1 MALQTPNTA
10 LCDPN
15 TNYTIAGRDRK
26 DPIKVVIL
34 GAGLAGLAAGYNLSA
49 AGQAVLVLEA
59 DSTVGGLAK
68 TIRHH
73 GFRFDLGGH
82 RFFTTNKRIDQF
94 VKDVLN
100 QDFLVVPR
108 KSKIYLFNRYFDY
121 PPRPANVIF
130 GLNALISLRI
140 IWDYLKERIKQH
152 LNAPDIITLE
162 DWIVNRFGRTMFD
175 LYFKQYSKKV
185 CGIESGKISREWGE
199 QRIRD
204 LSLWT
209 AVKRAFFKAD
219 AKDIATLADQFIYPP
234 LGIGQ
239 ISERLRD
246 AIEQQ
251 NRVLTKT
258 TVTQINHEDFFI
270 KNVIV
275 KNENQICKLEGR
287 EFVSSIPLTN
297 LIKMIRPSAPED
309 IIRAASRLKFRNV
322 VTVTIMLNRDR
333 VTENTWIYF
342 PEKEIPFGRI
352 HEPVNWSPHAAPK
365 GKTHLVLEYFC
376 SNGDKL
382 WGLSDDQF
390 VSMSLDNLEELDFTH
405 KNEVIDSCVV
415 RVPNA
420 YPLFELDY
428 RKHYLKVL
436 KYLESFK
443 NLRITGRVGLFK
455 YYNMDHAIES
465 GTHVAQTIL
474 ERMAVERCEGNT
486 IIGA

>member
-1 MALQTPNTA
+1 M
-10 LCDPN
+10 
-15 TNYTIAGRDRK
+15 
-26 DPIKVVIL
+26 
-34 GAGLAGLAAGYNLSA
+34 
-49 AGQAVLVLEA
+49 LEA

-94 VKDVLN
+94 VKDVLKD
-100 QDFLVVPR
+100 DFLVVPR
-108 KSKIYLFNRYFDY
+108 KSKIYLFKRYFDY
-121 PPRPANVIF
+121 PLRPANVIF
-130 GLNALISLRI
+130 GLNTRISLRI
-140 IWDYLKERIKQH
+140 IWDYLKERVKQH
-152 LNAPDIITLE
+152 LKAPDIITLE
-162 DWIVNRFGRTMFD
+162 DWIVNRFGRTMFN
-175 LYFKQYSKKV
+175 LYFKQYSQKV
-185 CGIESGKISREWGE
+185 CGIESGKISWEWGQ

-204 LSLWT
+204 LSLWI
-209 AVKRAFFKAD
+209 AVKKAFAKTD
-219 AKDIATLADQFIYPP
+219 ATAIATLADQFIYPP

-239 ISERLRD
+239 ISERLRE

-251 NRVLTKT
+251 NRVLTNT
-258 TVTQINHEDFFI
+258 SVAQINHENFLI
-270 KNVIV
+270 KNVIA
-275 KNENQICKLEGR
+275 KNEDQICTLEGC

-297 LIKMIRPSAPED
+297 FIKMIRPSAPED
-309 IIRAASRLKFRNV
+309 IITAASQLKFRNV
-322 VTVTIMLNRDR
+322 VTVTIMLNRER
-333 VTENTWIYF
+333 VTDNTWIYF
-342 PEKEIPFGRI
+342 PEQEIPFGRI
-352 HEPVNWSPHAAPK
+352 HEPVNWSPHTAPR

-376 SNGDKL
+376 FKGDKL

-390 VSMSLDNLEELDFTH
+390 VSMSLDYLEKLDFMH

-428 RKHYLKVL
+428 RKYYLKVL

-443 NLRITGRVGLFK
+443 NLHIIGRAGQFK

-465 GTHVAQTIL
+465 GTHVAETIL
-474 ERMAVERCEGNT
+474 ERLGVEKSEQDI

>member
-1 MALQTPNTA
+1 MTLQTPNTA
-10 LCDPN
+10 WCDPN
-15 TNYTIAGRDRK
+15 TNYMIPARDRK
-26 DPIKVVIL
+26 DSKKVVIL
-34 GAGLAGLAAGYNLSA
+34 GAGLAGLAAGYTISA

-82 RFFTTNKRIDQF
+82 RFFTTSRRIDQF

-100 QDFLVVPR
+100 DDFLVVPR
-108 KSKIYLFNRYFDY
+108 KSKIYLSKRYFDY
-121 PPRPANVIF
+121 PLRPANVIF
-130 GLNALISLRI
+130 GLNTLISLRI
-140 IWDYLKERIKQH
+140 IWDYLKERMRQH
-152 LNAPDIITLE
+152 LKAPDIITLE

-185 CGIESGKISREWGE
+185 CGIESGKISWEWGE

-209 AVKRAFFKAD
+209 AVKGAFSKAD

-234 LGIGQ
+234 MGIGQ

-258 TVTQINHEDFFI
+258 TVAQINHENFFI
-270 KNVIV
+270 KNVIA
-275 KNENQICKLEGR
+275 KNEDQICKLEGS
-287 EFVSSIPLTN
+287 EFISSIPLTHF
-297 LIKMIRPSAPED
+297 IKMIRPSAPED
-309 IIRAASRLKFRNV
+309 IIKAASRLKFRNV

-333 VTENTWIYF
+333 VTDNTWIYF

-376 SNGDKL
+376 FNEDKL
-382 WGLSDDQF
+382 WSLSDDQF
-390 VSMSLDNLEELDFTH
+390 VSMSLDHLEKLDFMH
-405 KNEVIDSCVV
+405 KNEMIDCCVI

-420 YPLFELDY
+420 YPLFELEY
-428 RKHYLKVL
+428 RKYYLKVL

-443 NLRITGRVGLFK
+443 NLHIIGRVGLFK
-455 YYNMDHAIES
+455 YYNMDHVIES
-465 GTHVAQTIL
+465 GIHVAETIL
-474 ERMAVERCEGNT
+474 GRMGIEKREGNI

>member
-1 MALQTPNTA
+1 MVSQTPNTA
-10 LCDPN
+10 WYDPD
-15 TNYTIAGRDRK
+15 TNYTLAGRDREDSK
-26 DPIKVVIL
+26 KAVIL
-34 GAGLAGLAAGYNLSA
+34 GAGLAGLAAGYTLSA
-49 AGQAVLVLEA
+49 ANQAVLVLEA

-82 RFFTTNKRIDQF
+82 RFFTTNKRVDQF
-94 VKDVLN
+94 VRDVLN
-100 QDFLVVPR
+100 EDFLVVPR

-121 PPRPANVIF
+121 PLRPANVIF
-130 GLNALISLRI
+130 GLNTMTGLRI
-140 IWDYLKERIKQH
+140 IWDYLKERVKQH
-152 LNAPDIITLE
+152 LKPPDIITLE
-162 DWIVNRFGRTMFD
+162 DWIVNRFGRTMFT

-209 AVKRAFFKAD
+209 AVKRAFSRAD
-219 AKDIATLADQFIYPP
+219 AKDIATLADHFIYPP
-234 LGIGQ
+234 MGVGQ
-239 ISERLRD
+239 ISDKMRD

-251 NRVLTKT
+251 NQVLLKT
-258 TVTQINHEDFFI
+258 TVVQINHEDFFI
-270 KNVIV
+270 KNVIF
-275 KNENQICKLEGR
+275 KNEDQICRLEGA

-297 LIKMIRPSAPED
+297 LIKLIRPSAPED
-309 IIRAASRLKFRNV
+309 IIKAASQLKFRNV

-333 VTENTWIYF
+333 ITDNTWIYF
-342 PEKEIPFGRI
+342 PEQEIPFGRI
-352 HEPVNWSPHAAPK
+352 HEPVNWSPHVAPK

-376 SNGDKL
+376 STGDQL
-382 WGLSDDQF
+382 WGLSDGQF
-390 VSMSLDNLEELDFTH
+390 VSMSLDYLEKLDFMRKT
-405 KNEVIDSCVV
+405 EMIDSCVV

-428 RKHYLKVL
+428 RKHYIKIL

-443 NLRITGRVGLFK
+443 NLHITGRVGLFK

-465 GTHVAQTIL
+465 GTHVAETIL
-474 ERMAVERCEGNT
+474 ERAGTEKCERNI

>member
-10 LCDPN
+10 WCDPN
-15 TNYTIAGRDRK
+15 TNYTIAARDRK
-26 DPIKVVIL
+26 DSKKVVIL
-34 GAGLAGLAAGYNLSA
+34 GAGLAGLAAGYTLSA
-49 AGQAVLVLEA
+49 ADQAVLVLEA

-82 RFFTTNKRIDQF
+82 RFFTTNRRIDQF

-100 QDFLVVPR
+100 DDFLVVPR
-108 KSKIYLFNRYFDY
+108 KSKIYLLNRYFDY
-121 PPRPANVIF
+121 PLRPANVIF
-130 GLNALISLRI
+130 GLNTLISLRI
-140 IWDYLKERIKQH
+140 IGDYLKERVKQH
-152 LNAPDIITLE
+152 LKAPDIITLE
-162 DWIVNRFGRTMFD
+162 DWIVNRFGRTMFN

-209 AVKRAFFKAD
+209 AVKRAFSKAD

-239 ISERLRD
+239 ISERLRE

-258 TVTQINHEDFFI
+258 TVAEINHEDFFI

-275 KNENQICKLEGR
+275 KSEDQTYKLEGS

-297 LIKMIRPSAPED
+297 FIKMIRPSAPED
-309 IIRAASRLKFRNV
+309 VIKAAARLKFRNV

-333 VTENTWIYF
+333 VTDNTWIYF

-352 HEPVNWSPHAAPK
+352 HEPVNWSPLAAPK

-376 SNGDKL
+376 FKGDKL

-390 VSMSLDNLEELDFTH
+390 VSMSLDYLEKLDFMH
-405 KNEVIDSCVV
+405 KKEMIDSCVV

-428 RKHYLKVL
+428 RKYYIKVL

-443 NLRITGRVGLFK
+443 NLHIIGRVGLFK

-465 GTHVAQTIL
+465 GTHVAETIL
-474 ERMAVERCEGNT
+474 ERMGVEKCEGNL